1 MLFCWYRVHR
11 SFISLLADHV
21 VDPLCDK
28 AGELF
33 IVSYLLGRPERS
45 VPDGLTFYPWCIF
58 FLSFLFHHSLSQL
71 PRPIALKLCHVV
83 GIWLNSII
91 PLQKFGEGRSPE
103 MEYCIKY
110 CNSIAILT
118 WKKVL
123 QSVLQYF
130 FNQVLLLLLQ
140 YFLPVLLTTLEL
152 GIFSPG
158 TVGDLVFLSP
168 QDIFAA
174 AAMRQDSGEFVF
186 Q

>member
-1 MLFCWYRVHR
+1 
-11 SFISLLADHV
+11 
-21 VDPLCDK
+21 
-28 AGELF
+28 
-33 IVSYLLGRPERS
+33 
-45 VPDGLTFYPWCIF
+45 
-58 FLSFLFHHSLSQL
+58 
-71 PRPIALKLCHVV
+71 
-83 GIWLNSII
+83 
-91 PLQKFGEGRSPE
+91 